1 MAAVD
6 NHHRIWRDGKFV
18 DWEDATIHVMSHVVH
33 YGSSVFEGIRAY
45 ETPNGPAVFRLDSHM
60 RRFADSC
67 KIYRMPLKYSIDEMA
82 RAAVETVAENELP
95 HCYLRPVAI
104 RTGEQMGVLPHDT
117 PLEVFI
123 IPWTWGTYLG
133 GDALKNGADVCVSS
147 WRRPAPDTFPMM
159 AKAGG
164 NYLNGQLS
172 KMQARVDNYIEGI
185 MLDSSGL
192 VSEGSGEN
200 LFLVRDGKLY
210 TSTISSGILNGITRD
225 SVMRIARDMDVE
237 IVEGAIPREMLYIA
251 DELFFTGTAAE
262 ITPIRSVDRIQVG
275 AGKPGVLTLQIQKE
289 YMGIATGVLEDRYGW
304 LTPVPPRKSASAAA
318 SRGKVAREPVGD
330 MSAAPL

>member
-1 MAAVD
+1 
-6 NHHRIWRDGKFV
+6 
-18 DWEDATIHVMSHVVH
+18 
-33 YGSSVFEGIRAY
+33 
-45 ETPNGPAVFRLDSHM
+45 
-60 RRFADSC
+60 
-67 KIYRMPLKYSIDEMA
+67 
-82 RAAVETVAENELP
+82 
-95 HCYLRPVAI
+95 
-104 RTGEQMGVLPHDT
+104 
-117 PLEVFI
+117 
-123 IPWTWGTYLG
+123 
-133 GDALKNGADVCVSS
+133 
-147 WRRPAPDTFPMM
+147 MM

-237 IVEGAIPREMLYIA
+237 VVEGAMPREMLYIA
-251 DELFFTGTAAE
+251 DELFFTGTATE

-289 YMGIATGVLEDRYGW
+289 YMGIATGALEDRYGW
-304 LTPVPPRKSASAAA
+304 LTPVPPRKSASATA

>member
-1 MAAVD
+1 MAVD

-18 DWEDATIHVMSHVVH
+18 DWDDATIHVMSHVVH
-33 YGSSVFEGIRAY
+33 YGSSVFEGIRCY
-45 ETPNGPAVFRLDSHM
+45 ETPNGPAVFRLDAHM

-67 KIYRMPLKYSIDEMA
+67 RIYRMPLKYSMEDLSK
-82 RAAVETVAENELP
+82 AAVETVAENQLP

-104 RTGEQMGVLPHDT
+104 RTGEQMGVLPSDT

-123 IPWTWGTYLG
+123 IPRAGGTFLGARPVKKGAEGLLSGWG
-133 GDALKNGADVCVSS
+133 
-147 WRRPAPDTFPMM
+147 RPGPDPFPMI
-159 AKAGG
+159 AKGGG

-172 KMQARVDNYIEGI
+172 KMQARIDNYVEGI

-210 TSTISSGILNGITRD
+210 TSTISSGILNGVTRD
-225 SVMRIARDMDVE
+225 SVMRIARDMQVE
-237 IVEGAIPREMLYIA
+237 VVETSIPREMLYIA

-262 ITPIRSVDRIQVG
+262 ITPIRSVDRISVG
-275 AGKPGVLTLQIQKE
+275 TGKPGALTLEIQRE
-289 YMGIATGVLEDRYGW
+289 YMGIAKGAVEDRYGW
-304 LTPVPPRKSASAAA
+304 LTPVPARKTASASTT
-318 SRGKVAREPVGD
+318 RGKVSREPVGD
-330 MSAAPL
+330 MSASAI

>member
-1 MAAVD
+1 MAVD

-33 YGSSVFEGIRAY
+33 YGSSVFEGIRCY
-45 ETPNGPAVFRLDSHM
+45 ETPGGPAVFRLGDHM
-60 RRFADSC
+60 RRFQDSC
-67 KIYRMPLKYSIDEMA
+67 RIYRMPLKYSIEDLS

-133 GDALKNGADVCVSS
+133 ADALKNGADVCVSS
-147 WRRPAPDTFPMM
+147 WRRPAPDTIPTM

-164 NYLNGQLS
+164 NYLGGQLS
-172 KMQARVDNYIEGI
+172 KMQARVDNYVEGI
-185 MLDSSGL
+185 MLDSFGH

-200 LFLVRDGKLY
+200 LFLVRDGKLF
-210 TSTISSGILNGITRD
+210 TSTIAAGILHGVTRD
-225 SVMRIARDMDVE
+225 SVIRIAQDMDLEV
-237 IVEGAIPREMLYIA
+237 VEGAIPREMLYIA

-262 ITPIRSVDRIQVG
+262 ITPIRSVDRIPVG
-275 AGKPGVLTLQIQKE
+275 TGKPGVITLEIQRE
-289 YMGIATGVLEDRYGW
+289 YMGLATGTLEDRYGW
-304 LTPVPPRKSASAAA
+304 LTPVPPLKTMSATRS
-318 SRGKVAREPVGD
+318 KVAREPVGD
-330 MSAAPL
+330 ISAAPAF